1 MVAQQ
6 PRSFVKL
13 RLSLLTTTSRKL
25 TLYSVN
31 VVTSQQSAS
40 TVVFSAVVIGNAAV
54 TYPLSSSVGWR
65 AVVTHDSRP

>member
-13 RLSLLTTTSRKL
+13 RLSLLAITSLKL
-25 TLYSVN
+25 TLYSCQCH
-31 VVTSQQSAS
+31 TSQQSAS

-54 TYPLSSSVGWR
+54 TYSVSSSAGWR

>member
-6 PRSFVKL
+6 PGSIVEL
-13 RLSLLTTTSRKL
+13 RLSLHTTTSRKL

-40 TVVFSAVVIGNAAV
+40 AFGFPAVVIGNAAV
-54 TYPLSSSVGWR
+54 TYPS
-65 AVVTHDSRP
+65 